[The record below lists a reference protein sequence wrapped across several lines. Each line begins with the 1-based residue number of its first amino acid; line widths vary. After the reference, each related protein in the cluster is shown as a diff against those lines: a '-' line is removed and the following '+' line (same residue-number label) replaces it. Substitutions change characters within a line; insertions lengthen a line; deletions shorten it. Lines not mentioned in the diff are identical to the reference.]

1 MNPIWRR
8 RRRIAATG
16 QPAQWGVY
24 VYVCGSDPDRL
35 TNMTIYDVDFEFED
49 KTSEA
54 SGPSKEDGS
63 VTGEFGS

>member
-35 TNMTIYDVDFEFED
+35 KNMTFYDVDFEFE
-49 KTSEA
+49 
-54 SGPSKEDGS
+54 
-63 VTGEFGS
+63 